1 MLAGLSAL
9 FMPVTYIAEAEADE
23 PPLPRI
29 VLIEVRETIPE
40 ELERIADC
48 ESGKRDKNGRA
59 VGGTA
64 THYDSNGDVLLGR
77 MNKPEYGV
85 DIGKFQINEVFHSEN
100 AQELG
105 LDLYKEHDNEKYALM
120 LYKANGT
127 RDWRAS
133 ASCWQ

>member
-59 VGGTA
+59 VEGTA